1 MTILLAPDKFKGS
14 LSAMQV
20 CDALREEL
28 ISANPKFK
36 IIALPIADGGE
47 GSCELLTLYSKGN
60 FVNVRVR
67 DPLAREIDSGYGVSR
82 DGKTAF
88 LEMAKASGLQLLRK
102 DERNPMLTT
111 TLGTG
116 DLIRHALNRGVEKI
130 IMGVGGSGTNDGG
143 IGMAES
149 LGVIY
154 YSATGERLAPVGK
167 NLGYIH
173 RLDLSGVHPRLQQV
187 QFTIFCD
194 VDNPLHGRRG
204 AAHIFAPQKGADA
217 AMVDKLDQGL
227 VHYQKVL
234 ERTVNRNVNF
244 PGAGAGGGLPASLK
258 ALANIEIRGGMDFIV
273 EFTGLEKQLRSADII
288 ITGEGKMDEQTL
300 SGKVVK
306 GIADLASKYQ
316 KRLFVV
322 AGKNELGPDDLRSL
336 GAEKVVTL
344 MNGSISEQEAVENA
358 FYLLKSRVKEE
369 IIPLFL

>member
-14 LSAMQV
+14 LSAIQV

-28 ISANPKFK
+28 ILANPKFK
-36 IIALPIADGGE
+36 IIILPMADGGE
-47 GSCELLTLYSKGN
+47 GSCELLTLYSEGN

-88 LEMAKASGLQLLRK
+88 LEMAKASGLQLLKK

-116 DLIRHALNRGVEKI
+116 DLIRHALDRGVGQI

-154 YSATGERLAPVGK
+154 YSSSGERLAPVGK
-167 NLGYIH
+167 NLKHIH
-173 RLDLSGVHPRLQQV
+173 RLDFAGIHPRLQQV

-217 AMVDKLDQGL
+217 AMVDELDQGL
-227 VHYQKVL
+227 VHYEKIL
-234 ERTVNRNVNF
+234 ERTVNRKVNF

-258 ALANIEIRGGMDFIV
+258 AFANIEIRGGMDFII
-273 EFTGLEKQLRSADII
+273 EFTGLEEQVRSADVI

-322 AGKNELGPDDLRSL
+322 AGKNELGPEELRRL
-336 GAEKVVTL
+336 GAEKVATL
-344 MNGSISEQEAVENA
+344 MNGTISEQVAVENA